1 MTRASAIALILALVL
16 LLTAVPAI
24 AAGATLVSAKGIEL
38 RLLEYSI
45 SSVLDPMIT
54 LRIRGIN
61 DTDHRVWVELKDV
74 KVNGIPVTSTLRSI
88 PDHTD
93 TGDDDPLLYSVRGS
107 EDDGGAGYSAISNA
121 RTLEMR
127 VNVQD
132 NDTYETIIDQ
142 KVTID
147 LTKTVDGSVS
157 TGNSSGYDTYTMSQY
172 DALKKGS
179 KGQAVRELQQ
189 RLIDL
194 GFLTGKAD
202 GSYGKQTADAVR
214 LFCEQNGLAVDGSGA
229 ASPEVQERLFSSSAK
244 GYSEAYNPLTIEKGK
259 WDPVRRVNT
268 FFFKAQLKNTSRT
281 RTVKGVELSLYY
293 TDVWGKKLDGG
304 VTYTQSNKLTLAPGK
319 TGWSNSFNLGNW
331 YSVDTVWIGVSK
343 IVFDDGEIREISD
356 VDYYSVQLPDKK

>member
-1 MTRASAIALILALVL
+1 
-16 LLTAVPAI
+16 
-24 AAGATLVSAKGIEL
+24 
-38 RLLEYSI
+38 
-45 SSVLDPMIT
+45 
-54 LRIRGIN
+54 
-61 DTDHRVWVELKDV
+61 
-74 KVNGIPVTSTLRSI
+74 
-88 PDHTD
+88 
-93 TGDDDPLLYSVRGS
+93 
-107 EDDGGAGYSAISNA
+107 
-121 RTLEMR
+121 
-127 VNVQD
+127 
-132 NDTYETIIDQ
+132 
-142 KVTID
+142 
-147 LTKTVDGSVS
+147 VDGSVS